1 MSSFK
6 PAALAV
12 AIFSTLSPPVQA
24 DDLPEVF
31 VSAKRF
37 EESAAAM
44 PTGAMV
50 LTAEQIDQSAATT
63 IPEVLAKLAGAHV
76 RNNAGSPNWQ
86 IDLRGFGIS
95 GEENTLILLDG
106 QRLSEYELT
115 PALVAGIPL
124 SSVVRIEILPGSGSV
139 LYGGGATGGTINII
153 TEGARRNATRG
164 RVNLSAG
171 SYGSQSTQ
179 ASLNIGNES
188 TAFLLGASQ
197 SDTDNYRVHNKAGE
211 KNVQGE
217 LRLFGQD
224 GDVRLKFGSSRE
236 ELQFPGV
243 RTMAQL
249 SSDPRGATTPFD
261 KSTTDTSTLG
271 LSGSYL
277 TTLGELAIDISHRDK
292 HARSNLVSSW
302 AGAQTI
308 DTRTDTWTVSPR
320 FRLPHDLLGQGSELI
335 VGIDHV
341 DWDFNT
347 NDSVNGK
354 AKGKQQT
361 DAFYVQENARLSA
374 TTRLNAGLRW
384 QRAEDSF
391 TLPKTQQ
398 RTNNLSAYEI
408 RLSEAL
414 SQQVQV
420 YAKLGKSFRVAT
432 VNENYDLFSGT
443 VSFLRPQT
451 SRDLELGTEL
461 YLSSARL
468 RAAYFRSNLTDEIH
482 YMVASPFFSNTNLS
496 PTRREGIELD
506 GKWQATEHLHFGGN
520 YRYTRASFRSGN
532 YGGVDVSGNEV
543 PLVPRHLLT
552 FNSAWAITRD
562 DQLSA
567 SLSYVGQ
574 QRYDND
580 QINTFQRMPSYTLLD
595 LKYRHTMG
603 DWSVSGAIDNLT
615 DKRYYS
621 YAVRNGAG
629 TSFNAYPELG
639 RRLMATVE
647 YRFR

>member
-1 MSSFK
+1 MSCFK
-6 PAALAV
+6 PAAVAV
-12 AIFSTLSPPVQA
+12 AVLSTCSLPSLA

-31 VSAKRF
+31 VSANRF

-44 PTGAMV
+44 PVGALV
-50 LTAEQIDQSAATT
+50 LTAEQIAQTAATN
-63 IPEVLAKLAGAHV
+63 IPEVLAKLAGVHV

-115 PALVAGIPL
+115 PALIAGIPL

-164 RVNLSAG
+164 RVSVSAG
-171 SYGSQSTQ
+171 NYGSQSGQ
-179 ASLNIGNES
+179 ANLNVGSES
-188 TAFLLGASQ
+188 IALLLGASQ

-211 KNVQGE
+211 KNVRGE

-224 GDVRLKFGSSRE
+224 GDVRLKFGSNRE

-271 LSGSYL
+271 LSGNYL
-277 TTLGELAIDISHRDK
+277 ASFGELAIDISHRDK
-292 HARSNLVSSW
+292 HALSNLVSSW

-335 VGIDHV
+335 VGVDHV
-341 DWDFNT
+341 DWDFST
-347 NDSVNGK
+347 NDSINGK

-361 DAFYVQENARLSA
+361 DAFYVQENSRLSP

-391 TLPKTQQ
+391 TLPKIQQ

-414 SQQVQV
+414 SQQIQV

-432 VNENYDLFSGT
+432 VNENYDLLSGT
-443 VSFLRPQT
+443 ISFLRPQT

-461 YLSSARL
+461 TFSSAKL

-482 YMVASPFFSNTNLS
+482 YMAPLFANTNLS
-496 PTRREGIELD
+496 PTRREGMELD
-506 GKWQATEHLHFGGN
+506 GKWQATERLHFGGN
-520 YRYTRASFRSGN
+520 YRYTRARFRSGN
-532 YGGVDVSGNEV
+532 YNGTNVAGNEV

-552 FNSAWAITRD
+552 LNSSWAFTRD

-567 SLSYVGQ
+567 SLSYVGR

-580 QINTFQRMPSYTLLD
+580 QVNTYQRMPSYTLLD

-603 DWSVSGAIDNLT
+603 DWSVSAAIDNLT

-621 YAVRNGAG
+621 YGIRNGAG